1 MRKTRIV
8 ATIGPATESEEMVR
22 KLIEAG
28 ADVLR
33 LNTSH
38 ENPEV
43 HEKRIET
50 IKKVRKEFDKPV
62 AILLDLAG
70 PKIRTGNFY
79 KDEITLEEGQEF
91 ILTAEEVTGDE
102 TKVSINYKGLPK
114 DVKPG
119 DKILVNDGKLK
130 LEVIESDGVN
140 IKTKVLNTA
149 TITHRRGIN
158 APGADI
164 KIPALTEKDKKY
176 IEFGIK
182 HEVDYFALS
191 FVRKPEDVLE
201 MREILNSLNAKDAQ
215 IISKIETKQAIEN
228 DLEKIIELSDGVMVA
243 RGDLGVEVE
252 VEKIPVLQKRI
263 IKIANR
269 MAKPVITATQMLE
282 TMIENPVPTRAE
294 TTDIANAILDGTDA
308 IMLSGETS
316 IGKYPI
322 ETVKVMDKIAK
333 ETEPYINHYST
344 LFYEFDE
351 EDDSTTN
358 AISRAANEIAV
369 SSGIKTIVAVTD
381 RGYTARAVSR
391 YRENV
396 NIIAVTH
403 SEKTYNRLALVW
415 GVKPMIVNEFVS
427 TDTMLYIVKQTL
439 KEEGLVKSGEKIIFT
454 AGIPYGFSS
463 KTNFLHI
470 AEIK

>member
-8 ATIGPATESEEMVR
+8 ATIGPATESEGMVR
-22 KLIEAG
+22 NLIKAG

-38 ENPEV
+38 ESPEV
-43 HEKRIET
+43 HQKRIEI
-50 IKKVRKEFDKPV
+50 IKKIRNEFSKPV

-70 PKIRTGNFY
+70 PKIRTGKFNT
-79 KDEITLEEGQEF
+79 EEVTLQKGQEF
-91 ILTAEEVTGDE
+91 ILTTEDIIGDN
-102 TKVSINYKGLPK
+102 TKVSINYKGLPG

-119 DKILVNDGKLK
+119 NLILVNDGKLK
-130 LEVIESDGVN
+130 LKVISSDGIN
-140 IKTKVLNTA
+140 IKTEVMNTA

-182 HEVDYFALS
+182 NEVDYFALS
-191 FVRKPEDVLE
+191 FVRKPEDVIE
-201 MREILNSLNAKDAQ
+201 MRELLNSLNAKDAQ
-215 IISKIETKQAIEN
+215 IISKIETKQAIDN
-228 DLEKIIELSDGVMVA
+228 DLEKIIELSDAVMVA

-252 VEKIPVLQKRI
+252 AEKIPVLQKRI
-263 IKIANR
+263 ISIANKKS
-269 MAKPVITATQMLE
+269 KPVITATQMLE

-322 ETVKVMDKIAK
+322 EAVKVMDRVAK
-333 ETEPYINHYST
+333 ETEPYMNHYGA
-344 LFYEFDE
+344 LFFDFDE
-351 EDDSTTN
+351 EDSTTN
-358 AISRAANEIAV
+358 AISKAANEIAL
-369 SSGIKTIVAVTD
+369 SMGIKTIVAVTD
-381 RGYTARAVSR
+381 KGYTARAVSR

-403 SEKTYNRLALVW
+403 SERTYNRLALVW
-415 GVKPMIVNEFVS
+415 GVTPMIVNEFVS

-439 KEEGLVKSGEKIIFT
+439 KNEGFVKPGEKIIFT

>member
-22 KLIEAG
+22 ELIKAG

-38 ENPEV
+38 ESPEV
-43 HEKRIET
+43 HERRINI
-50 IKKVRKEFDKPV
+50 IKKVRKEFNKPV

-79 KDEITLEEGQEF
+79 KDEVTLEEGNEF
-91 ILTAEEVTGDE
+91 ILTTEEVIGDE
-102 TKVSINYKGLPK
+102 TKVSINYKGLPN

-119 DKILVNDGKLK
+119 DLILVNDGKLK
-130 LEVIESDGVN
+130 LEVVESDDVN
-140 IKTKVLNTA
+140 IKTIVKNTS

-176 IEFGIK
+176 IEFGI
-182 HEVDYFALS
+182 ENGVDYFALS
-191 FVRKPEDVLE
+191 FVRKPEDVIE
-201 MREILNSLNAKDAQ
+201 MREILNSLNASDAQ
-215 IISKIETKQAIEN
+215 IISKIETKQAIDN
-228 DLEKIIELSDGVMVA
+228 DLEKIIELSDAVMVA

-252 VEKIPVLQKRI
+252 AEKIPVLQKRI
-263 IKIANR
+263 ISIANKK
-269 MAKPVITATQMLE
+269 AKPVITATQMLE
-282 TMIENPVPTRAE
+282 TMVENPVPTRAE

-308 IMLSGETS
+308 VMLSGETS
-316 IGKYPI
+316 IGKHPL
-322 ETVKVMDKIAK
+322 EAVRVMDRVAR
-333 ETEPYINHYST
+333 ETEPYMNLYGS
-344 LFYEFDE
+344 LFIDFDE
-351 EDDSTTN
+351 EDSTTA
-358 AISRAANEIAV
+358 AISKAANEIAI

-381 RGYTARAVSR
+381 KGYTAKAVSR

-403 SEKTYNRLALVW
+403 SEKTFNRLALVW
-415 GVKPMIVNEFVS
+415 GVIPIIVNEFVS

-439 KEEGLVKSGEKIIFT
+439 KNEDLVKSGEKIIFT

>member
-8 ATIGPATESEEMVR
+8 ATIGPATESENMVR
-22 KLIEAG
+22 ELIKAG

-38 ENPEV
+38 ETPEV

-50 IKKVRKEFDKPV
+50 IKKVRKEFKKPV

-70 PKIRTGNFY
+70 PKIRTGKFN
-79 KDEITLEEGQEF
+79 KDEVTLKEGQEF
-91 ILTAEEVTGDE
+91 ILTAEDIVGDE

-119 DKILVNDGKLK
+119 DLILVNDGKLK
-130 LEVIESDGVN
+130 LEVVEADGVN

-176 IEFGIK
+176 IEFGIE
-182 HEVDYFALS
+182 HDVDYFALS

-228 DLEKIIELSDGVMVA
+228 DLEKIIELSDAVMVA

-252 VEKIPVLQKRI
+252 AEKIPVLQKRI
-263 IKIANR
+263 ISIANKKS
-269 MAKPVITATQMLE
+269 KPVITATQMLE

-294 TTDIANAILDGTDA
+294 TTDIANAILDGSDA
-308 IMLSGETS
+308 VMLSGETS

-322 ETVKVMDKIAK
+322 EAVKVMDRVAK
-333 ETEPYINHYST
+333 ETEPYMSNYGA
-344 LFYEFDE
+344 LFFDFDE
-351 EDDSTTN
+351 EDSTTN
-358 AISRAANEIAV
+358 AISKAANEIAI
-369 SSGIKTIVAVTD
+369 SAGIKTIVAVTD
-381 RGYTARAVSR
+381 KGYTARAVSR

-415 GVKPMIVNEFVS
+415 GVTPMIVNEFVS

-439 KEEGLVKSGEKIIFT
+439 KNEGLVQPGEKIIFT

>member
-22 KLIEAG
+22 ELIKAG

-38 ENPEV
+38 ESSEV
-43 HEKRIET
+43 HKKRIDT

-70 PKIRTGNFY
+70 PKIRTGNFN
-79 KDEITLEEGQEF
+79 KDEVTLQKGQEF
-91 ILTAEEVTGDE
+91 ILTAEDVIGDE
-102 TKVSINYKGLPK
+102 TRVSINYKGLSK

-119 DKILVNDGKLK
+119 DLILVNDGKLK

-140 IKTKVLNTA
+140 IKTRVKNTA

-158 APGADI
+158 VPGADI
-164 KIPALTEKDKKY
+164 RIPALTEKDKEY
-176 IEFGIK
+176 IKFGIEN
-182 HEVDYFALS
+182 EVDYFALS
-191 FVRKPEDVLE
+191 FVRKPEDVIE
-201 MREILNSLNAKDAQ
+201 MREILKSLKALDAQ
-215 IISKIETKQAIEN
+215 IISKIETKQAIES
-228 DLEKIIELSDGVMVA
+228 DLEEIIELSDGVMVA

-252 VEKIPVLQKRI
+252 AEKIPVLQKRI
-263 IKIANR
+263 ISIANKKS
-269 MAKPVITATQMLE
+269 KPVITATQMLE

-308 IMLSGETS
+308 VMLSGETS
-316 IGKYPI
+316 IGKYPL
-322 ETVKVMDKIAK
+322 EAVRVMDRVAM
-333 ETEPYINHYST
+333 ETEPYINHYGA
-344 LFYEFDE
+344 LFLEFDE
-351 EDDSTTN
+351 EDSTTN
-358 AISRAANEIAV
+358 AISKAANEIAI
-369 SSGIKTIVAVTD
+369 SAGIKTIVAVTD
-381 RGYTARAVSR
+381 KGYTARAVSR

-415 GVKPMIVNEFVS
+415 GVVPMIVNEFVS

-439 KEEGLVKSGEKIIFT
+439 KNKELAKPGEKIIFT

>member
-22 KLIEAG
+22 ELIKAG

-38 ENPEV
+38 ESPEV
-43 HEKRIET
+43 HKKRIDT

-70 PKIRTGNFY
+70 PKIRTGKFN
-79 KDEITLEEGQEF
+79 KDEVTLQKGQEF
-91 ILTAEEVTGDE
+91 ILTAEDVIGDE
-102 TKVSINYKGLPK
+102 RRVSINYKGLPK

-119 DKILVNDGKLK
+119 DLILVNDGKLK
-130 LEVIESDGVN
+130 LEVIESNGVN
-140 IKTKVLNTA
+140 IKTRVKNTA

-158 APGADI
+158 VPGADI
-164 KIPALTEKDKKY
+164 RIPALTEKDKEY
-176 IEFGIK
+176 IKFGIEN
-182 HEVDYFALS
+182 EVDYFALS
-191 FVRKPEDVLE
+191 FVRKSEDVIE
-201 MREILNSLNAKDAQ
+201 MREILKSLNVLDAQ
-215 IISKIETKQAIEN
+215 IISKIETKQAIES
-228 DLEKIIELSDGVMVA
+228 DLEEIIELSDGVMVA

-252 VEKIPVLQKRI
+252 AEKIPVLQKRI
-263 IKIANR
+263 ISIANKKS
-269 MAKPVITATQMLE
+269 KPVITATQMLE

-308 IMLSGETS
+308 VMLSGETS
-316 IGKYPI
+316 IGKYPL
-322 ETVKVMDKIAK
+322 EAVRVMDRVAR
-333 ETEPYINHYST
+333 ETEPYINHYGA
-344 LFYEFDE
+344 LFLEFDE
-351 EDDSTTN
+351 EDSTTN
-358 AISRAANEIAV
+358 AISKAANEIAI
-369 SSGIKTIVAVTD
+369 SAGIKTIVAVTD
-381 RGYTARAVSR
+381 KGYTARAVSR

-415 GVKPMIVNEFVS
+415 GVVPIIVNEFVS

-439 KEEGLVKSGEKIIFT
+439 KNKELAKSGEKIIFT

>member
-1 MRKTRIV
+1 MRRTRIV
-8 ATIGPATESEEMVR
+8 ATIGPATESEKMVR
-22 KLIEAG
+22 ELIKAG

-43 HEKRIET
+43 HQRRIDI
-50 IKKVRKEFDKPV
+50 IKKVRKEFNKPV

-70 PKIRTGNFY
+70 PKIRTGKFS
-79 KDEITLEEGQEF
+79 KDEVTLQEGQEF
-91 ILTAEEVTGDE
+91 ILTAEDVIGDE

-119 DKILVNDGKLK
+119 DLILVNDGKLK
-130 LEVIESDGVN
+130 LEVIESDGIN
-140 IKTKVLNTA
+140 IKTKVKNTA

-164 KIPALTEKDKKY
+164 RIPALTEKDKEY
-176 IEFGIK
+176 IKFGI
-182 HEVDYFALS
+182 ENDVDYFALS
-191 FVRKPEDVLE
+191 FVRKPEDVKE

-215 IISKIETKQAIEN
+215 IISKIETKQAIDN
-228 DLEKIIELSDGVMVA
+228 DLEKIIELSDAVMVA

-252 VEKIPVLQKRI
+252 AEKIPVLQKRI
-263 IKIANR
+263 ISIANKKS
-269 MAKPVITATQMLE
+269 KPVITATQMLE

-308 IMLSGETS
+308 VMLSGETS
-316 IGKYPI
+316 IGKYPL
-322 ETVKVMDKIAK
+322 EAVRVMDRVAK
-333 ETEPYINHYST
+333 ETEPYINHYGA
-344 LFYEFDE
+344 LFFDFDE
-351 EDDSTTN
+351 EDSTTN
-358 AISRAANEIAV
+358 AISKAANEIAI
-369 SSGIKTIVAVTD
+369 SAGIKTIVAVTD
-381 RGYTARAVSR
+381 KGYTARAVSR

-415 GVKPMIVNEFVS
+415 GVRPMIVNEFVS
-427 TDTMLYIVKQTL
+427 TDTMLYIVKQSL
-439 KEEGLVKSGEKIIFT
+439 KNEGLVQSGEKIIFT

-470 AEIK
+470 TEIK

>member
-1 MRKTRIV
+1 MRRTRIV
-8 ATIGPATESEEMVR
+8 ATIGPATESERMVR
-22 KLIEAG
+22 ELIKAG

-43 HEKRIET
+43 HQRRIEI
-50 IKKVRKEFDKPV
+50 IKKVRKEFNKPV

-70 PKIRTGNFY
+70 PKIRTGKFN
-79 KDEITLEEGQEF
+79 KDEVTLQEGQEF
-91 ILTAEEVTGDE
+91 VLTAEDIIGDE

-119 DKILVNDGKLK
+119 DLILVNDGKLK
-130 LEVIESDGVN
+130 LEVIESDGIN
-140 IKTKVLNTA
+140 IKTKVKNTA

-158 APGADI
+158 VPGADI
-164 KIPALTEKDKKY
+164 RIPALTEKDKEY
-176 IEFGIK
+176 IKFGI
-182 HEVDYFALS
+182 ENDVDYFALS
-191 FVRKPEDVLE
+191 FVRKPEDVKE

-215 IISKIETKQAIEN
+215 IISKIETKQAIDN
-228 DLEKIIELSDGVMVA
+228 DLEKIIELSDAVMVA

-252 VEKIPVLQKRI
+252 AEKIPVLQKRI
-263 IKIANR
+263 ISIANKKS
-269 MAKPVITATQMLE
+269 KPVITATQMLE

-308 IMLSGETS
+308 VMLSGETS
-316 IGKYPI
+316 IGKYPL
-322 ETVKVMDKIAK
+322 EAVRVMDRVAK
-333 ETEPYINHYST
+333 ETEPYINHYGA
-344 LFYEFDE
+344 LFFDFDE
-351 EDDSTTN
+351 EDSTTN
-358 AISRAANEIAV
+358 AISKAANEIAI
-369 SSGIKTIVAVTD
+369 SAGIKTIVAVTD
-381 RGYTARAVSR
+381 KGYTARAVSR
-391 YRENV
+391 YRENL

-415 GVKPMIVNEFVS
+415 GVRPMIVNEFVS
-427 TDTMLYIVKQTL
+427 TDTMLYIVKQSL
-439 KEEGLVKSGEKIIFT
+439 KNEGLVQSGEKIIFT

>member
-1 MRKTRIV
+1 MRKTKIV
-8 ATIGPATESEEMVR
+8 ATIGPVTESEEMIR
-22 KLIEAG
+22 ELIKAG

-43 HEKRIET
+43 HQRRIET
-50 IKKVRKEFDKPV
+50 IKKVRKEFDKPI

-70 PKIRTGNFY
+70 PKIRTGKFN
-79 KDEITLEEGQEF
+79 KDEVTLQEGQEF
-91 ILTAEEVTGDE
+91 ILTTEDVIGDE

-119 DKILVNDGKLK
+119 DLILVNDGKLK
-130 LEVIESDGVN
+130 LEVIESDDLN
-140 IKTKVLNTA
+140 IKTRVINTS

-176 IEFGIK
+176 IEFGIEN
-182 HEVDYFALS
+182 EVDYFALS
-191 FVRKPEDVLE
+191 FVRKPEDVIE
-201 MREILNSLNAKDAQ
+201 MREILKSLNALDAQ
-215 IISKIETKQAIEN
+215 IISKIETKQAIDN

-252 VEKIPVLQKRI
+252 AEKIPVLQKKI
-263 IKIANR
+263 ISIANKKS
-269 MAKPVITATQMLE
+269 KPVITATQMLE

-308 IMLSGETS
+308 VMLSGETS
-316 IGKYPI
+316 IGKYPL
-322 ETVKVMDKIAK
+322 EVVKVMDRVAR
-333 ETEPYINHYST
+333 ETEPYLNHYGAW
-344 LFYEFDE
+344 YFDFDD
-351 EDDSTTN
+351 DDSTTN
-358 AISRAANEIAV
+358 AISKAANEIAI
-369 SSGIKTIVAVTD
+369 SAGIKTIVAVTD
-381 RGYTARAVSR
+381 KGDTARAVSR

-439 KEEGLVKSGEKIIFT
+439 KNEGLVQSGEKIIFT

>member
-22 KLIEAG
+22 ELIKAG

-38 ENPEV
+38 ESPEV
-43 HEKRIET
+43 HQKRIEV

-70 PKIRTGNFY
+70 PKIRTGKFN
-79 KDEITLEEGQEF
+79 KDEVTLQEGQEF
-91 ILTAEEVTGDE
+91 ILTAEDIVGDE

-119 DKILVNDGKLK
+119 DLILVNDGKLK

-140 IKTKVLNTA
+140 IKTKVRNTA
-149 TITHRRGIN
+149 IITHRRGIN

-164 KIPALTEKDKKY
+164 RIPALTEKDKEY
-176 IEFGIK
+176 IKFGIK
-182 HEVDYFALS
+182 NEVDYFALS
-191 FVRKPEDVLE
+191 FVRKPEDVIE
-201 MREILNSLNAKDAQ
+201 MREILNSLHANDAQ
-215 IISKIETKQAIEN
+215 IISKIETKQAIDN
-228 DLEKIIELSDGVMVA
+228 DLEKIIELSDAVMVA

-252 VEKIPVLQKRI
+252 AEKIPVLQKRI
-263 IKIANR
+263 ISIANKKS
-269 MAKPVITATQMLE
+269 KPVITATQMLE

-316 IGKYPI
+316 IGKYPL
-322 ETVKVMDKIAK
+322 EAVRVMDRVAK
-333 ETEPYINHYST
+333 ETEPYINHYGA
-344 LFYEFDE
+344 LFFDFDE
-351 EDDSTTN
+351 EDSTTN
-358 AISRAANEIAV
+358 AISKAANEIAI
-369 SSGIKTIVAVTD
+369 SAGIRTIVAVTD
-381 RGYTARAVSR
+381 KGYTARAVSR

-439 KEEGLVKSGEKIIFT
+439 KMKD
-454 AGIPYGFSS
+454 
-463 KTNFLHI
+463 
-470 AEIK
+470 